1 MKLLC
6 TKPTHIP
13 FRQIRQSLTF
23 CLICFSLCARCPHT
37 NTHFICT
44 HAHARTTGVWHTY
57 THVHIHTSAYIPMH
71 TCTHVLFSL
80 NQPSLGC
87 MWRGACMIHPS
98 PLPCGFLGKLSSHR
112 CAVQLATSGGRAL
125 IGHFVRVI
133 YSISASAQDPGWAH
147 V

>member
-1 MKLLC
+1 MHKTHSYTPWADSSVANILPRWLQPLC
-6 TKPTHIP
+6 SLSTHM
-13 FRQIRQSLTF
+13 
-23 CLICFSLCARCPHT
+23 HM
-37 NTHFICT
+37 
-44 HAHARTTGVWHTY
+44 HALPACGTR

-87 MWRGACMIHPS
+87 TWRGACMIHPS
-98 PLPCGFLGKLSSHR
+98 PLTCGFLGKLSSDG

-133 YSISASAQDPGWAH
+133 YSISASVQDPGWAH
-147 V
+147 VWCLVVLSL